1 MRNTIL
7 PCLLLI
13 FMSCFSDPSS
23 DRAIP
28 DACVGPEK
36 LPDSPTG
43 FWIFEPGDQEF
54 GFARGTK
61 INQPFEASVI
71 LDKYNF
77 NDSFAFITTSGYW
90 PPVEKPNGDL
100 YYPNG
105 ENIFIEWIPV
115 NKSKRCFNL
124 TSNNLP
130 KDSIQVIYSIGND
143 DVGILNYELD
153 LSADNA
159 FEIISFDPGT
169 KKFRGKLKASFVASR
184 EFLPDLPK
192 RVRFV
197 DVYIEHGY

>member
-1 MRNTIL
+1 MKNF
-7 PCLLLI
+7 LLVFFSLSI
-13 FMSCFSDPSS
+13 FMSCFSDTSS

-36 LPDSPTG
+36 LPDNPTG

-61 INQPFEASVI
+61 INQRSEWSVLLNTPPDI
-71 LDKYNF
+71 
-77 NDSFAFITTSGYW
+77 DSSIHLTLIGYW
-90 PPVEKPNGDL
+90 PPIDKPNGGL
-100 YYPNG
+100 YFPRG
-105 ENIFIEWIPV
+105 EKIFIGPFFPARKGCYQV
-115 NKSKRCFNL
+115 GPSSF
-124 TSNNLP
+124 S
-130 KDSIQVIYSIGND
+130 KDSVRVDYGIIND

-159 FEIISFDPGT
+159 FEIVSFDPGT
-169 KKFRGKLKASFVASR
+169 KKFRGKLKASFVANR